1 MDRSRNDRNSM
12 NSRNMEKIQEV
23 ESEYEVS
30 KFISESQNKVAYHIV
45 LQQIVEVDGVV
56 VIEEETDQ
64 LIFCNQTIKNLLHVE
79 KDQVLE
85 ELYKLRELQNN

>member
-1 MDRSRNDRNSM
+1 M
-12 NSRNMEKIQEV
+12 

-64 LIFCNQTIKNLLHVE
+64 LIFCN
-79 KDQVLE
+79 
-85 ELYKLRELQNN
+85 